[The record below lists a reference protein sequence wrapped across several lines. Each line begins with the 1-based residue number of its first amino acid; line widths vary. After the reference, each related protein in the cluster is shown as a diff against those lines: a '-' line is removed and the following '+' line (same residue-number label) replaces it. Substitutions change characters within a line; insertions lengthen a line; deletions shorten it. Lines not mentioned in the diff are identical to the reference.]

1 MIAKLRGI
9 VDFIGEDSLILD
21 VNGVG
26 YLVFASRRTLSMLPA
41 RGGDAGLMIETH
53 VREDHIHL
61 YGFADNAEKQWF
73 SLLTTVQ
80 GVGAKVALALLS
92 VLTPT
97 DLLRA
102 IAAQDTT
109 ALCRAPGIGPKVA
122 TRIVGEL
129 KDKAA
134 KLNLGPVAGPTP
146 QGAGDAPAKT
156 SSKSKKSAKP
166 SGDATGAAGG
176 DRDGDGEPVVD
187 DSVVLAD
194 AVSALVNLGYGR
206 SEAFGAVGRAAQQ
219 AGDDKSIDTLIRL
232 GLKELSA

>member
-9 VDFIGEDSLILD
+9 VDFIGEDSVIID

-26 YLVFASRRTLSMLPA
+26 YLVFASRRTLTMLPPK
-41 RGGDAGLMIETH
+41 GGEAGLMIETH

-73 SLLTTVQ
+73 ALLTTVQ

-92 VLTPT
+92 VLSPT

-122 TRIVGEL
+122 TRVVGEL
-129 KDKAA
+129 KDKASR
-134 KLNLGPVAGPTP
+134 LNLGPVA
-146 QGAGDAPAKT
+146 APAAPVAPAASPAAT
-156 SSKSKKSAKP
+156 SSKKSAKSAKP
-166 SGDATGAAGG
+166 VSDVSIDTADAV
-176 DRDGDGEPVVD
+176 PVVD
-187 DSVVLAD
+187 DGAVLAD

-206 SEAFGAVGRAAQQ
+206 SEAFGAVGKAAQQ
-219 AGDDKSIDTLIRL
+219 AGDDKTLDTLIRL

>member
-9 VDFIGEDSLILD
+9 IDFIGEDSVIID

-41 RGGDAGLMIETH
+41 KGGDAGLMIETH

-92 VLTPT
+92 VLNPT

-102 IAAQDTT
+102 LAAQDTT

-134 KLNLGPVAGPTP
+134 KLNLGPVAAPAPVTE
-146 QGAGDAPAKT
+146 AAAPAKAA
-156 SSKSKKSAKP
+156 SKSKKTSKSSDDV
-166 SGDATGAAGG
+166 SGDTASV
-176 DRDGDGEPVVD
+176 EPIVD
-187 DSVVLAD
+187 DGVVLAD

-206 SEAFGAVGRAAQQ
+206 SEAFGAVGKAAQL